1 MNDIMRKFRLY
12 LDTSVIGM
20 MDSPRAP
27 DKEIITKEFFRLVTG
42 RPEEFELLISP
53 VVIAEIRNAPTETS
67 LKLLARIDDMQCTRL
82 PESLEVENLA
92 GVLLSKNVL
101 AKKHHRDLLHIAYA
115 IVARC
120 DYIISWNFAHFVNF
134 RTIRRVSAVAKE
146 YNNGSVFIVSPETF
160 TGERFHEID

>member
-27 DKEIITKEFFRLVTG
+27 DKEINTKEFFRLVTG

-53 VVIAEIRNAPTETS
+53 IVIAEISDCSGETRA
-67 LKLLARIDDMQCTRL
+67 KLFGLIDELQCTL
-82 PESLEVENLA
+82 IPESLEVENLA
-92 GVLLSKNVL
+92 HVFLARKVL
-101 AKKHHRDLLHIAYA
+101 APQHHRDLLHIAHA
-115 IVARC
+115 VVARC
-120 DYIISWNFAHFVNF
+120 DYIVSWNFKHFVNY
-134 RTIRRVSAVAKE
+134 RTINRVRNAVKE
-146 YNNGSVFIVSPETF
+146 YNYGDVSIVTPETF